1 MHIPSPLG
9 SYPLTL
15 RDFNVTN
22 PRDGELLLDYENS
35 DLYYINRSTHEKVRM
50 ADEIYRRILEAKLQN
65 AKFIIYNKDKEK
77 KEPVKDGVISLDS
90 CTISGTCIKFDN
102 EKDETYVTDTTLVLD
117 DSDFIW
123 PRIRDREYNAF
134 YFIVNGRVKATS
146 RIYSNVLDLD
156 GTSAYV
162 ANDQYEP
169 DPDGH
174 ILVLPMD
181 MAYAAGN
188 RIVITADLDGDEDD
202 DELEV

>member
-15 RDFNVTN
+15 RDYNVSN

-35 DLYYINRSTHEKVRM
+35 DLYYINRADHTKVRM
-50 ADEIYRRILEAKLQN
+50 ADEIYRRIIEAKLQN

-77 KEPVKDGVISLDS
+77 KSPVKDGLISMDD
-90 CTISGTCIKFDN
+90 CTVSGTCLKFDPD
-102 EKDETYVTDTTLVLD
+102 KDSTYVDESTLVLD
-117 DSDFIW
+117 DSNFIY
-123 PRIRDREYNAF
+123 PKIRDREYNAF

-146 RIYSNVLDLD
+146 RIYSTVLDLD

-162 ANDQYEP
+162 ANDSYEP
-169 DPDGH
+169 DPKGH

-181 MAYAAGN
+181 MAYAAGDK
-188 RIVITADLDGDEDD
+188 IVITADLDGDDD
-202 DELEV
+202 DELEI